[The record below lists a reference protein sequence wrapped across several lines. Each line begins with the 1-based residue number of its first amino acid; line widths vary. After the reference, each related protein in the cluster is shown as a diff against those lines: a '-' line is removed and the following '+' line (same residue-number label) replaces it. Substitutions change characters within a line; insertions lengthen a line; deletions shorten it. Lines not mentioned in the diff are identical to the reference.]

1 VTKLFSSVVIVCA
14 LQVCSVAQTYSVLHS
29 FSPYPSTDGNTPLGA
44 LIRDTEGNLYGT
56 TYGGGDSNFG
66 TVYKVD
72 SSGNESI
79 LYSFT
84 GGTDG
89 GWPSAGLIHDA
100 EGNVYGTAS
109 SGGQAGCGA
118 LGFGCGVVFR
128 ISRGGKFTVL
138 HAFTGGADGAAPV
151 AALVRDEAG
160 NLYGTASQG
169 GSAGSVSSVRSGC
182 GTVFKLSPEG
192 KLTVL
197 HSFSGT
203 GSDGGIP
210 LAGLILDETGNL
222 YGTASVGGSFSTA
235 RCMGLGGCGTVF
247 RIGEKG
253 KFSVL
258 YSFLGSPIDGATPTA
273 ELIRDSRG
281 NLYGSSNDGLNYS
294 GEIFKLSP
302 AGHETV
308 LYSFA
313 AYPSPDGA
321 GPSRL
326 VRDAEGN
333 LYGTAAGG
341 GTGGINS
348 TGLCPGVGCGTV
360 FKLDSSG
367 NLTVLADLGSGEAPG
382 SVPKSGVI
390 LDHEGNLYSVGTGT
404 NCKLGVDCGEV
415 FKIAP

>member
-1 VTKLFSSVVIVCA
+1 MENGELAATTEFVHNAAPEPQRAAASLAATRGGAVDVALFVVDQSGARPRPV
-14 LQVCSVAQTYSVLHS
+14 
-29 FSPYPSTDGNTPLGA
+29 SPSREAVQDA
-44 LIRDTEGNLYGT
+44 LIAGRI
-56 TYGGGDSNFG
+56 DS
-66 TVYKVD
+66 VD
-72 SSGNESI
+72 SS
-79 LYSFT
+79 
-84 GGTDG
+84 
-89 GWPSAGLIHDA
+89 
-100 EGNVYGTAS
+100 
-109 SGGQAGCGA
+109 
-118 LGFGCGVVFR
+118 
-128 ISRGGKFTVL
+128 
-138 HAFTGGADGAAPV
+138 V
-151 AALVRDEAG
+151 AALVRDETG

-169 GSAGSVSSVRSGC
+169 GFAGCASSVRSGC

-197 HSFSGT
+197 HRFTGT
-203 GSDGGIP
+203 GTDGGIP
-210 LAGLILDETGNL
+210 LAGLILDETGDL

-235 RCMGLGGCGTVF
+235 RCVSLDGCGTIF
-247 RIGEKG
+247 KIGEKG

-273 ELIRDSRG
+273 ELIRDSKG
-281 NLYGSSNDGLNYS
+281 NLYGASNDGLNYT

-313 AYPSPDGA
+313 TYPSPDGA

-333 LYGTAAGG
+333 FYGTAAGG

-348 TGLCPGVGCGTV
+348 TGLCPGMGCGTV
-360 FKLDSSG
+360 FKLDPAG
-367 NLTVLADLGSGEAPG
+367 NLTVLADLGSAEAPG

-390 LDHEGNLYSVGTGT
+390 LDHEGNLYGVGTGT